1 MTDERM
7 SPLEAADAERW
18 TYLVELADA
27 VNAFRTV
34 ARAHLD
40 VDAFADEIE
49 ELEENYVKAYR
60 RWDRLRNAARKK

>member
-18 TYLVELADA
+18 TCLVELADA
-27 VNAFRTV
+27 VNAFRNV

-49 ELEENYVKAYR
+49 TLEENYVTAYK
-60 RWDRLRNAARKK
+60 RWERLRNAARKK

>member
-1 MTDERM
+1 MTDEKL

-18 TYLVELADA
+18 TCLVELADA

-49 ELEENYVKAYR
+49 ELEESYVRAYR
-60 RWDRLRNAARKK
+60 HWERLRNAARKK